1 MAVLFQTTDPLQ
13 RSIVCN
19 DERWNEHVLSQ
30 RSWMEF
36 WVEDVKRTLENPT
49 FICCSADHNNV
60 EVYYYIPA
68 PMCKYLRVVV
78 KFDNDQ
84 GEVITAYPT
93 DSGKPGET
101 MIWPTS
107 KD

>member
-1 MAVLFQTTDPLQ
+1 MGVLFQIIDPLQ
-13 RSIVCN
+13 RNIVCT
-19 DERWNEHVLSQ
+19 DECWKEHVLSQ

-36 WVEDVKRTLENPT
+36 WVDDVKLALENPAY
-49 FICCSADHNNV
+49 ICSAADNDKR

-68 PMCKYLRVVV
+68 PMGKYLRVVV
-78 KFDNDQ
+78 QFDDEK

-107 KD
+107 SN